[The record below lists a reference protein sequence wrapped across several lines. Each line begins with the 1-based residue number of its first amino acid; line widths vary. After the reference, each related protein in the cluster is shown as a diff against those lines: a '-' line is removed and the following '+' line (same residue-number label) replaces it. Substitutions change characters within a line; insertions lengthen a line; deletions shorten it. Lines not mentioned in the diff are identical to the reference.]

1 MKKLI
6 IIILIII
13 GIAAVAVPIYIR
25 SRSIDKTEDYGKD
38 VVQVGSIMGREK
50 GTIVFARHG
59 LEKGIYSVSL
69 SNGRKQCLTKG
80 NIETIASGGGTM
92 VFTSPISTEDNEKN
106 SLNCIFIGSGEPAQ
120 SFDPGGTLVGK
131 VAISPDGSMAVYVI
145 KNGTDNCKLYSMS
158 THDGN
163 RTFLG
168 IESFSIT
175 DVSFIDNKSIVYS
188 KMVDIDGIP
197 TYQMFTFSMKTG
209 EEKRLHIS
217 DSNDINPVV
226 SPDGKYVA
234 FLSLINGC
242 YSPYIME
249 FKAAIE
255 GEDKVIN
262 KDVVLGG
269 TLKWSP
275 NSRYLLYV
283 GVSYSSPA
291 VYSIKVI
298 DTEKSLQ
305 TKVIGSGYVASFSHD
320 SRSVIFASYN
330 QETGCKMQ
338 SICIGDVD
346 GESVKEVASLSEH
359 GCYAKSIKAL
369 EWINR

>member
-13 GIAAVAVPIYIR
+13 GLAAIAVPIYIR

-50 GTIVFARHG
+50 GTIVFARQG
-59 LEKGIYSVSL
+59 LEKGIYSISL
-69 SNGRKQCLTKG
+69 SSGRKQCLKKG

-92 VFTSPISTEDNEKN
+92 AFTDPLSTQDNEKN
-106 SLNCIFIGSGEPAQ
+106 YLNYVYIGSGEPAQ

-131 VAISPDGSMAVYVI
+131 AAISPDGSMAVYII
-145 KNGTDNCKLYSMS
+145 KNGIGNCELYIMP

-163 RTFLG
+163 RTSLG

-175 DVSFIDNKSIVYS
+175 DVSFIDNKSIIYS
-188 KMVDIDGIP
+188 KMVDIDDIP
-197 TYQMFTFSMKTG
+197 TYQLFTFSMKTG

-249 FKAAIE
+249 LKAAIE
-255 GEDKVIN
+255 GEDKAIN

-275 NSRYLLYV
+275 DSRYLLYV
-283 GVSYSSPA
+283 GVSYSSPD

-305 TKVIGSGYVASFSHD
+305 TKVIGSGYIASFSHD
-320 SRSVIFASYN
+320 SRSVIFATYN
-330 QETGCKMQ
+330 QETDCKMQ
-338 SICIGDVD
+338 RICIGDVD
-346 GESVKEVASLSEH
+346 GESVREVASLTEY

-369 EWINR
+369 ELLDR